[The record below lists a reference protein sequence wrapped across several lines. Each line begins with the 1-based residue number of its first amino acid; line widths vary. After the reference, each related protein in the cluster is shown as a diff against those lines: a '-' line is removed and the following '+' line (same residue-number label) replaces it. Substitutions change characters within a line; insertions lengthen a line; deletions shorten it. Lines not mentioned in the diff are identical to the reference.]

1 MIETQGWDVYKQR
14 TVDVWYFTLPLYPL
28 QVVQWCRRN
37 GYTPLDAIASTPDAG
52 FCKYC
57 GCQLRPPQEVP
68 GEDSYSV
75 VSNIHKNCSKRLK
88 QIELSTMT
96 TPYAVFSK
104 ALTCQEELSKQEHLE
119 EMNQELD
126 IETLPVVPSK
136 PSSSTA
142 ADDSSMPRFRV
153 PQTPE
158 LKWIQQTAA
167 GIGIKVYPAVIDRMY
182 AHVVEHMIYMS
193 CARFLRS
200 ILVQATQDA
209 GDLVEG
215 ELSHERVIAPRHVYQ
230 ALRNLESCDFVTEK
244 YLGIM
249 ENGDEFRNDSS
260 SESGTE

>member
-1 MIETQGWDVYKQR
+1 MLIIVCPPTHTW
-14 TVDVWYFTLPLYPL
+14 

-52 FCKYC
+52 FCKFC

-75 VSNIHKNCSKRLK
+75 VSNIHKNCSKKLK
-88 QIELSTMT
+88 QLELTT
-96 TPYAVFSK
+96 LGTPYTLFSEV
-104 ALTCQEELSKQEHLE
+104 LSCEEELAKKEHLQ

-126 IETLPVVPSK
+126 VVTPPAVVSK
-136 PSSSTA
+136 PSSSSTVEDTSGA
-142 ADDSSMPRFRV
+142 PRFRI

-167 GIGIKVYPAVIDRMY
+167 SIGIKVYPAVIDRMY

-200 ILVQATQDA
+200 ILVQATQEA

-215 ELSHERVIAPRHVYQ
+215 ELSQERVITPRHVHQ
-230 ALRNLESCDFVTEK
+230 ALRNLESCDFVTQK
-244 YLGIM
+244 YLGTM
-249 ENGDEFRNDSS
+249 EDGQEVRDSSS
-260 SESGTE
+260 SESDSE